1 MWPLCSQDI
10 LKISL
15 INNWWYRNPPAKRQQ
30 APAAPSHCQER
41 GTSSCKSSR
50 LPSDRTSSSPTN
62 WSQLLQ
68 VLHVSFCPATSSPQH
83 RTLPD
88 KLLTLIFPH
97 QQLPQTSQADTELNL
112 LSCRTANILSW
123 HFVHWCFSQEA
134 KPAHS
139 HQSQHFEIGKPRQ
152 SSAIRYTDQKNPNK
166 IYPSWSSV

>member
-1 MWPLCSQDI
+1 MWPLCSQDV

-97 QQLPQTSQADTELNL
+97 QQLPQNFPS
-112 LSCRTANILSW
+112 R
-123 HFVHWCFSQEA
+123 HWAE
-134 KPAHS
+134 PAPL
-139 HQSQHFEIGKPRQ
+139 QDSQHFELALCTLVLQPRSQ
-152 SSAIRYTDQKNPNK
+152 TCSQPPVSAFWDRETKAEFSYQVHRPKK
-166 IYPSWSSV
+166 F